1 MKNYLHCG
9 FHLWHYSLN
18 SESLGGIRWEFHSI
32 PEVKT
37 TILVFFLLMVMGLKI
52 ISAQVAAEPLM
63 SLPCAKYVWLV
74 VKNKIGPFQVKFFGW
89 SPSSGDMLP
98 FWELPTG

>member
-1 MKNYLHCG
+1 MRISSHTRDENHNISG
-9 FHLWHYSLN
+9 
-18 SESLGGIRWEFHSI
+18 
-32 PEVKT
+32 
-37 TILVFFLLMVMGLKI
+37 FLLMVMGLKI